1 MKKVLLTLST
11 TLFLFLGMAMAQ
23 QTRTI
28 NGKVTLKS
36 DDSPLPGVNVVLKG
50 TQIGTVT
57 NANGEYTLNIPG
69 TGGTLIFSYIGM
81 KQEEVEIGN
90 QTTINVAMASNTE
103 QLNDVVVVGYG
114 SQIKKDMT
122 GNVSTISGKDIQNV
136 PVPNFESAI
145 EGRNAGVFIQQN
157 NGKLGQAM
165 EIRIRGA
172 SSVSA
177 SNQPLVVI
185 DGVPVTSSNQSNSYN
200 GTGSETNPLSDL
212 NFADIQSINILK
224 DASAAAI
231 YGSRASNGVII
242 ITTKNGQAG
251 KTQFNVKYSQGF
263 SSPTGKRKFMNG
275 TQYSNYFLE
284 AAKNAATYFND
295 GFDYVGYVES
305 HFKKYSLGQWTQ
317 SNPGNYNWV
326 NQAFNKNAGFRNI
339 EISASGGNKKT
350 TFYASGN
357 YNNTAGIVIENYLQ
371 RISGRLNL
379 EHKANDKVTI
389 GAKINLIKTTN
400 KRVPDDDAFSTPVQL
415 LAQPPIQP
423 IRDSQGNYI
432 SDNSLYFNGLLF
444 KQNASFPVNSF
455 HTYANTYAEY
465 NITQHLMY
473 RSEFGLDLY
482 DQNEQRWFGSGV
494 ARNTGYGNG
503 DALQTWD
510 RVVNYTLNNYAEY
523 SNTFNSV
530 HDIDATVGISYQRSN
545 QTQSYVEGV
554 SYPSDQFRQVISAAQ
569 ITGGNTQ
576 ATAFSFLSY
585 FARANYKY
593 KSRYLLSLS
602 GRMDGSS
609 RFGKNHRY
617 GFFPAA
623 SAGWIISQE
632 SFLKN
637 SPVISFL
644 KLRASYGITGNA
656 AGINNFAP
664 LGLYQAIGY
673 GGIPGTSPT
682 QIQNPDL
689 KWEQTAQTDIGI
701 DYGFLNQRIN
711 GSVDYYFK
719 KTKDLL
725 LNVNVPATSGFT
737 TQIRNVGKLQ
747 NKGIELVI
755 NTVNVLGKFFWST
768 NFNFSAN
775 QNKITNLNGQ
785 VITGGFINRA
795 MEGQPIGVF
804 YAQQFAGANPS
815 NGDALYYMNRK
826 PTQQELSDGTAFKVK
841 NMFGGQYV
849 TNNYDAAQR
858 VVLGNPNP
866 KFTAGLT
873 NNFSY
878 KGFDL
883 SFMFYMVYGNKIY
896 NGGGAYMSA
905 SGNYFDNQTIDQLN
919 AWQQPGDVTMVP
931 QARLFAS
938 NGTGDSSRYLDDG
951 TYLRLKNLTLSYNLP
966 KRLLDRLNGMRQVK
980 IFMTGQN
987 LLTFTKY
994 KGFDPE
1000 VNTDYLAGNISLG
1013 NDFYSAP
1020 QARTISFGINLGF

>member
-1 MKKVLLTLST
+1 MKKVLLTLSAS
-11 TLFLFLGMAMAQ
+11 LFLCLGIAMAQ

-28 NGKVTLKS
+28 SGIVTMKS
-36 DDSPLPGVNVVLKG
+36 DGSPLPGVNIVLKG

-57 NANGEYTLNIPG
+57 DVDGKYTLNVPES
-69 TGGTLIFSYIGM
+69 GGTLIFSYIGM

-90 QTTINVAMASNTE
+90 QNQINVGMASNTE

-122 GNVSTISGKDIQNV
+122 GNISSVSGKDIQNV

-185 DGVPVTSSNQSNSYN
+185 DGVPVTSSNQSSGFN
-200 GTGSETNPLSDL
+200 GTGSGTNPLSDL

-242 ITTKNGQAG
+242 ITTKDGQAG

-275 TQYSNYFLE
+275 TQYSSYFLE

-295 GFDYVGYVES
+295 GFDYVGYVTS
-305 HFKKYSLGQWTQ
+305 HFKKYSLGTWPN
-317 SNPGNYNWV
+317 NPVNVNWV
-326 NQAFNKNAGFRNI
+326 NQAFNKNAGFKNL

-357 YNNTAGIVIENYLQ
+357 YSNTTGIVIENYLQ
-371 RISGRLNL
+371 RISGRLNID
-379 EHKANDKVTI
+379 HKANDKVTI
-389 GAKINLIKTTN
+389 GAKINVIKTTN
-400 KRVPDDDAFSTPVQL
+400 QRVPDDDAFSTPVQL

-423 IRDSQGNYI
+423 LRDSLGNYI
-432 SDNSLYFNGLLF
+432 SDNSLYFNGLLY
-444 KQNASFPVNSF
+444 KNNALFPVNSF
-455 HTYANTYAEY
+455 HTYANAYGQY

-482 DQNEQRWFGSGV
+482 DQNEQRWFGSKV
-494 ARNTGYGNG
+494 ARNTGYSNG
-503 DALQTWD
+503 DALSTWD

-523 SNTFNSV
+523 QNTFNSI
-530 HDIDATVGISYQRSN
+530 HDIDAVAGISYQRSN
-545 QTQSYVEGV
+545 QNQTYVEGV
-554 SYPSDQFRQVISAAQ
+554 GYPSDQFRQIISAAQ
-569 ITGGNTQ
+569 IIGGNTQ

-585 FARANYKY
+585 FARANYKL
-593 KSRYLLSLS
+593 KDRYLLSLS
-602 GRMDGSS
+602 GRVDGSS
-609 RFGKNHRY
+609 RFGKDHRY

-623 SAGWIISQE
+623 SAGWILTQE
-632 SFLKN
+632 HFLRD
-637 SPVISFL
+637 SPIVSFL

-664 LGLYQAIGY
+664 LGLYS
-673 GGIPGTSPT
+673 GTSYAGVSGT
-682 QIQNPDL
+682 NPSQTPNPNL

-701 DYGFLNQRIN
+701 DYGFFDQRIN

-725 LNVNVPATSGFT
+725 LNVNVPATTGFT

-747 NKGIELVI
+747 NKGIEVVI
-755 NTVNVLGKFFWST
+755 NSVNLLGEFFWST
-768 NFNFSAN
+768 NFNFAAN

-785 VITGGFINRA
+785 VITGGYINRA

-804 YAQQFAGANPS
+804 YAQEFAGANPA
-815 NGDALYYMNRK
+815 NGDALYYLNRT
-826 PTQQELSDGTAFKVK
+826 PTQQEISDGTAFKVK
-841 NMFGGQYV
+841 NMYGGKYV

-878 KGFDL
+878 KGFNL

-919 AWQQPGDVTMVP
+919 AWQKPGDVTMVP

-951 TYLRLKNLTLSYNLP
+951 TYLRLKNLSLSYELP
-966 KRLLDRLNGMRQVK
+966 KGVLKSLNGMREVK
-980 IFMTGQN
+980 IFVTGQN